1 MTRILLLNPN
11 TSTDVTALMAKVA
24 IAAAASD
31 SEIVPVTAP
40 RGLPY
45 IATRAEAA
53 IGAAIVLEMLAEHE
67 GKFEVAIIAA
77 FGDPGL
83 GGARELMDRPILGLA
98 EASMLSACM
107 LGRRFSIVSFSRALG
122 PWFRECVEAHGLI
135 GRLASIRLLNT
146 AVASIGDIQ
155 HEKEDA
161 LVDLANRA
169 IEEDEADVIV
179 LAGAPLAGLA
189 QRVKSRIAVPVV
201 ECVAAAVKQ
210 AELLVSLDTRK
221 ATAGTYKRPA
231 PKSSVGLSAP
241 LARLFAP
248 PDLPSHEGPR

>member
-1 MTRILLLNPN
+1 
-11 TSTDVTALMAKVA
+11 
-24 IAAAASD
+24 
-31 SEIVPVTAP
+31 
-40 RGLPY
+40 
-45 IATRAEAA
+45 
-53 IGAAIVLEMLAEHE
+53 
-67 GKFEVAIIAA
+67 
-77 FGDPGL
+77 
-83 GGARELMDRPILGLA
+83 
-98 EASMLSACM
+98 
-107 LGRRFSIVSFSRALG
+107 
-122 PWFRECVEAHGLI
+122 
-135 GRLASIRLLNT
+135 LLNT

-201 ECVAAAVKQ
+201 EGVAAAVKQ